1 MDYLSLLLLACFVW
15 ISIQIL
21 ISKRLGIK
29 TPRSLKLPPGPNP
42 FPIIG
47 NILELSNQPHQALAK
62 LSQTYGPIMTLK
74 LGNITTIV
82 ISSPQLAKEVL
93 HKNDLIFFY
102 RTVPD
107 TLKALDHHIHSM
119 GWMQPSPLWRTLRK
133 VCATKVFSLQQ
144 LDSTQII
151 RQKKLKEL
159 ADFVKEKSE
168 KGEILDIN
176 EAIFIT
182 VLNSMSSTLFSMNLV
197 NFGGFKS
204 QEFKEIVCGISE
216 EAAKPNVVDFFPIL
230 RIFDP
235 QGARARMTKHFR
247 KIINIFDGIVEE
259 RLRLRALDEM
269 DTKEYKDVLDYL
281 LEVMLEE
288 NSQISRIHVLHL
300 LLDLFVAGLDTTS
313 ITIEWAMAELLR
325 NPEKMQKLK
334 EELEHVLGKGEKQIE
349 ESHISNLPFL
359 GAVVKETLRFHTPIP
374 FLLPHKSQEDVELCG
389 FTVPKNA
396 QVWVNVWAMG
406 RDSSIWINPN
416 EFMPERFLESKI
428 DFKGQDFELIPFGAG
443 RRICPGLP
451 LAYRTMHIVL
461 GTLVHG
467 YDWKLVNGQK
477 AKDLD
482 MSENFGL
489 TLHKAQS
496 LQAIPIKTQH

>member
-1 MDYLSLLLLACFVW
+1 
-15 ISIQIL
+15 
-21 ISKRLGIK
+21 
-29 TPRSLKLPPGPNP
+29 
-42 FPIIG
+42 
-47 NILELSNQPHQALAK
+47 
-62 LSQTYGPIMTLK
+62 
-74 LGNITTIV
+74 
-82 ISSPQLAKEVL
+82 
-93 HKNDLIFFY
+93 
-102 RTVPD
+102 
-107 TLKALDHHIHSM
+107 
-119 GWMQPSPLWRTLRK
+119 
-133 VCATKVFSLQQ
+133 
-144 LDSTQII
+144 
-151 RQKKLKEL
+151 
-159 ADFVKEKSE
+159 
-168 KGEILDIN
+168 
-176 EAIFIT
+176 
-182 VLNSMSSTLFSMNLV
+182 MSSTLFSMNLV

-247 KIINIFDGIVEE
+247 KIIYIFDGIVEE

-334 EELEHVLGKGEKQIE
+334 EELEHVLGKNEKQIE

-374 FLLPHKSQEDVELCG
+374 FLLPHKSQQDVELCG

-396 QVWVNVWAMG
+396 QVWVNVWAIG
-406 RDSSIWINPN
+406 RDSSIWTNPN

-451 LAYRTMHIVL
+451 LAYRTIHIVL